1 MAAALIND
9 YNYEYLCVPCDRVFV
24 GKDDFLSHL
33 RRTPHAEPILCG
45 KCNQEYHHVTSLI
58 RHIKNTHIQEAQNND
73 VILDQMEVDGAVG
86 DGVEENPDGGGGD
99 ADHGDQ
105 IEQVSEEESSH
116 EEIVDLVRSAGQM
129 TLNLRQSGSVTG
141 SAIERFQHECFK
153 MVRDTSK
160 SLKQKVKIFLAD
172 ENINTPQFRAL
183 LQELH
188 VDDPFSQLRTMKQQ
202 LKYFSSE
209 LGLVP
214 PETKFLDYRVDYKLN
229 TETLQY
235 EPTREALSFE
245 YIPVIKTL
253 TLLMKNEKIRNLI
266 DAETASQ
273 DGILR
278 SCLDGRR
285 AQTHPLVSR
294 FPKIL
299 RLQLYW
305 DDVEVVNPLGSKTT
319 IHKIAAFYSGLPD
332 WATCRH
338 LGSSRGRLKKGGD
351 FWAPRALPSG
361 DISYQASGNPDFTL
375 AFKIYLLLR
384 ALSCPLF
391 IYLLLLT
398 PKISRLLVDLRRATL
413 TVLCAD
419 SLAAHD
425 IMGLLSPSARHFC
438 RYCMVSRPDFRA
450 NLLAVGE
457 RRTKAMLEDH
467 VRMVRERRS
476 REKECGVRKSCSL
489 HLSRGFDAT
498 CDIIFDCFHD
508 LLEGVCHWVISL
520 SLRSFINASEYF
532 SLKQFNGRIAAFN
545 YGVNDFKNTPSV
557 NFTVNSLNGSKLKQT
572 GSQMWCLTRI
582 FGFLVAD
589 VPEGDENLKLV
600 NLLQAILLIVFSEA
614 VRAEDITRLEELIA
628 EHHILFQR
636 LHVTPE
642 NDVFDELSDDENDAE
657 DIDDPDDPAE
667 GEAFAENQRRRAHK
681 KVTPENILH
690 HLVHYPE
697 VFRDHGSLNRY
708 WCARYEGRHQIFSNY
723 RAEEMEL
730 QGPQNISVEQTQ
742 HMQLLVQYGLIPNCE
757 VCDVEAVS
765 IAGETHRPGL
775 FVVVDSS
782 TPTFAIIKYINV
794 KGKEVLFVLKSW
806 ETVAFEN

>member
-1 MAAALIND
+1 MAAALINE

-33 RRTPHAEPILCG
+33 RRTPHAVPILCG
-45 KCNQEYHHVTSLI
+45 KCNQEYHHLTSLI

-86 DGVEENPDGGGGD
+86 DGVEENPDCGGED

-105 IEQVSEEESSH
+105 MEQVSEEESSD

-160 SLKQKVKIFLAD
+160 SLKQKVKKFLAD
-172 ENINTPQFRAL
+172 ENINTPQSRAL

-235 EPTREALSFE
+235 EPTRVAMSFE

-273 DGILR
+273 DGIFR
-278 SCLDGRR
+278 SYLDGRR

-319 IHKIAAFYSGLPD
+319 IHKIAAFYFSIQNLPPVE
-332 WATCRH
+332 
-338 LGSSRGRLKKGGD
+338 SSQL
-351 FWAPRALPSG
+351 S
-361 DISYQASGNPDFTL
+361 S
-375 AFKIYLLLR
+375 IYLLALAYSEDIKTAGGFEKVLAPFLAELR
-384 ALSCPLF
+384 
-391 IYLLLLT
+391 
-398 PKISRLLVDLRRATL
+398 RLESETGVVIDLDIGRPFTLRATL

-476 REKECGVRKSCSL
+476 QEKECGVRKSCSL

-545 YGVNDFKNTPSV
+545 YGVNDFKNKPSV
-557 NFTVNSLNGSKLKQT
+557 NFTVDSLNGSKLKQT

-657 DIDDPDDPAE
+657 DIDNPDDPAE

-681 KVTPENILH
+681 KVTPGNKLH

-697 VFRDHGSLNRY
+697 VFRDHGSLIRY
-708 WCARYEGRHQIFSNY
+708 WCARYEGRHQIFSKYGSICCNFINIVKSMAQMYQLSTLSGILKTSY

-730 QGPQNISVEQTQ
+730 QGPQNISVE
-742 HMQLLVQYGLIPNCE
+742 
-757 VCDVEAVS
+757 
-765 IAGETHRPGL
+765 
-775 FVVVDSS
+775 
-782 TPTFAIIKYINV
+782 
-794 KGKEVLFVLKSW
+794 
-806 ETVAFEN
+806 